1 MNENDNNNIL
11 FNEIF
16 NNMGYNSYEKKIIFT
31 SFDDSVIS
39 NYANNIIDNMHT
51 SENNIFYTDI
61 SDTIRDIYDH
71 SSKII
76 SFNFSTN
83 ILNSR
88 FIFLYVLA
96 GITFSVSSKFSVE
109 FFNTIF
115 FKYSFKYFSLIL

>member
-39 NYANNIIDNMHT
+39 NYANNLIDNMYT

-61 SDTIRDIYDH
+61 SDIIRDIYDH

-76 SFNFSTN
+76 SFHQNE
-83 ILNSR
+83 
-88 FIFLYVLA
+88 
-96 GITFSVSSKFSVE
+96 KE
-109 FFNTIF
+109 
-115 FKYSFKYFSLIL
+115 YSIRKNGVRKL